1 MGTHSIY
8 LTLHVYGKRFLLLFQ
23 SKYLKPNKNVQLRK
37 ITIFKLKTI

>member
-23 SKYLKPNKNVQLRK
+23 SKYLKSNKNMQLKK
-37 ITIFKLKTI
+37 IIILKLKTI